1 MEKEYSHFHS
11 RTGERRFVL
20 AYNDIIFDKKLSGN
34 DLKIYLYLKSYGGQ
48 NDLAFTGLERMKD
61 ELNISIPTIRKSLAN
76 LEENGYLYIK
86 KERKSYGW
94 LNNYYIYDPHNNTKA
109 PKKNKKINDKD
120 PVTKSLSLIQNKFH
134 NQVSPIK
141 LESLTPEIEKLG
153 DNAFEIISVAVDYTT
168 SNNKNLNYL
177 TKVINNWADDNV
189 TTVEQAQEK
198 VNGKPKRA
206 NNDWIES
213 AIKELGNNE

>member
-11 RTGERRFVL
+11 RTGERRFVV
-20 AYNDIIFDKKLSGN
+20 AYNDIIFDKNLSGN

-61 ELNISIPTIRKSLAN
+61 ELNISIPTIRKSLSN

-109 PKKNKKINDKD
+109 PKKNKKISNND
-120 PVTKSLSLIQNKFH
+120 PVNESLSLIQNKFH
-134 NQVSPIK
+134 NQVTPIK
-141 LESLTPEIEKLG
+141 LESLIPEIEKIG
-153 DNAFEIISVAVDYTT
+153 RNASEIISFAIDYTIN
-168 SNNKNLNYL
+168 NNKNLNYF
-177 TKVINNWADDNV
+177 TKVINNWADEDIK
-189 TTVEQAQEK
+189 TLDQAKEK
-198 VNGKPKRA
+198 TNGKPKKKKEV
-206 NNDWIES
+206 NDWLSQMIGE
-213 AIKELGNNE
+213 

>member
-11 RTGERRFVL
+11 RTGERRFVV

-94 LNNYYIYDPHNNTKA
+94 LNNYYIYDPNNDAVA
-109 PKKNKKINDKD
+109 PKKQKK
-120 PVTKSLSLIQNKFH
+120 QNKQTNEDVISKCVALISNNFY
-134 NQVSPIK
+134 NQINPTKIDSMVI
-141 LESLTPEIEKLG
+141 EIEKLG
-153 DNAFEIISVAVDYTT
+153 ANAFDIVSLAMDYTLK
-168 SNNKNLNYL
+168 NNKNLNYFVKIL
-177 TKVINNWADDNV
+177 NNWTDEN
-189 TTVEQAQEK
+189 TTTLEQARNK
-198 VNGKPKRA
+198 ISKPNKKK
-206 NNDWIES
+206 DVDVSSVLEGI
-213 AIKELGNNE
+213 

>member
-11 RTGERRFVL
+11 RTGERRFVV

-94 LNNYYIYDPHNNTKA
+94 LNNYYIYDPNNDAAA
-109 PKKNKKINDKD
+109 PKKKKKQSEQDVVSKCVALISEKFYNQINHNKIDSM
-120 PVTKSLSLIQNKFH
+120 V
-134 NQVSPIK
+134 V
-141 LESLTPEIEKLG
+141 EIEKLG
-153 DNAFEIISVAVDYTT
+153 NNAFDIVSLAVDYTLK
-168 SNNKNLNYL
+168 NNKNLNYFVKIL
-177 TKVINNWADDNV
+177 NNWADENV
-189 TTVEQAQEK
+189 TTLEQAQNK
-198 VNGKPKRA
+198 ISKPNKKK
-206 NNDWIES
+206 DVDVSSVLEDI
-213 AIKELGNNE
+213 L